1 MRIPDIAADPWVG
14 VESVHGFALDEVRSA
29 LQKAI
34 RRGQLDNAVLLAT
47 EMFLSG
53 PAVEDLLWQRLEVI
67 SVEDIG
73 FGRANAAVLI
83 EALGRFRL
91 RAAEGSD
98 DRLVFATHAVRFLS
112 LSMKDRTTYEMATW
126 ARQALEHGEA
136 LPEIPDVAV
145 DMHTKRGQE
154 MGRGYAHW
162 FEDGA
167 EVANEIPNRD
177 LTYRNRIHQLLWR
190 EGHIQREAE

>member
-14 VESVHGFALDEVRSA
+14 VESVHGLPLDEVRSA

-53 PAVEDLLWQRLEVI
+53 TAAEDLLWERLEAI

-83 EALGRFRL
+83 DALGRFRR

-98 DRLVFATHAVRFLS
+98 DRLVFATHAVRFLA

-126 ARQALEHGEA
+126 ARQALEHGEV
-136 LPEIPDVAV
+136 LPEIPDVAI

-177 LTYRNRIHQLLWR
+177 LTYRNRIHQILWR
-190 EGHIQREAE
+190 EGHIQREVE